1 MELHH
6 LYYVLMLAR
15 EKNFSRAAE
24 KLFITQPTLS
34 QQVKKLE
41 HELGFP
47 IFRRSTKSVTLT
59 SYGELFIVRAQ
70 RIIDEFES
78 FQQWVTQIREQK
90 STKLSF
96 GTSAL
101 TAPHASACIPDFI
114 HQFPEVQFIHTEQWD
129 PVLMHM
135 IKDGTLDIALV
146 GLPRNDA
153 DRAGLHIFPIW
164 EEHVC
169 VVMSNTHPLHDRKGV
184 TLQELANE
192 HIIATSSESGLTRL
206 MKNEFALQGLNPNFM
221 LNLISIEARLS
232 MVIKGA
238 ITFVM
243 NKQFEWYNQ
252 KNLSVIPVE
261 PKIHRTLAL
270 IAAANREI
278 SVVEKTFI
286 QIIKEGVAKRLES
299 NEAGLTM

>member
-6 LYYVLMLAR
+6 LYYILMLAQ

-47 IFRRSTKSVTLT
+47 IFQRSTKNVTLT
-59 SYGELFIVRAQ
+59 SYGELFVARA
-70 RIIDEFES
+70 RKVIAEFED
-78 FQQWVTQIREQK
+78 FQQWTVQIRKQK

-101 TAPHASACIPDFI
+101 TAPHASACLPDFI
-114 HQFPEVQFIHTEQWD
+114 NQFPEVQFIHTEQWD
-129 PVLMHM
+129 PTLMNM
-135 IKDGTLDIALV
+135 VKDGELDIALV
-146 GLPRNDA
+146 GLPRNDV
-153 DRAGLHIFPIW
+153 DRAGLHIFPIL

-169 VVMSNTHPLHDRKGV
+169 VVMSRAHPLHDRESV
-184 TLQELANE
+184 TLQDLANE
-192 HIIATSSESGLTRL
+192 QILVTSSESGLTRL
-206 MKNEFALQGLNPNFM
+206 MKSEFALRGLNPNFM

-238 ITFVM
+238 VTFVM
-243 NKQFEWYNQ
+243 NRQFEWYNQ
-252 KNLSVIPVE
+252 KDLAVIPIE

-286 QIIKEGVAKRLES
+286 QIIKEGVAKRLEAS
-299 NEAGLTM
+299 

>member
-6 LYYVLMLAR
+6 LYYILMLAQ

-47 IFRRSTKSVTLT
+47 IFQRSTKNVTLT
-59 SYGELFIVRAQ
+59 SYGELFVARAQ
-70 RIIDEFES
+70 KVITEFED
-78 FQQWVTQIREQK
+78 FQQWTVQIRKQK

-114 HQFPEVQFIHTEQWD
+114 NQFPEVQFIHTEQWD
-129 PVLMHM
+129 PTLMNM
-135 IKDGTLDIALV
+135 VKDGELDIALV
-146 GLPRNDA
+146 GLPRNDV
-153 DRAGLHIFPIW
+153 DRAGLHIFPIL

-169 VVMSNTHPLHDRKGV
+169 VVMSRAHPLHDRESV
-184 TLQELANE
+184 TLQDLANE
-192 HIIATSSESGLTRL
+192 QILVTSSESGLTRL
-206 MKNEFALQGLNPNFM
+206 MKSEFALRGLNPNFM

-238 ITFVM
+238 VTFVM
-243 NKQFEWYNQ
+243 NRQFEWYNQ
-252 KNLSVIPVE
+252 KDLAVIPIE

-286 QIIKEGVAKRLES
+286 QIIKEGVAKRLEAS
-299 NEAGLTM
+299 

>member
-1 MELHH
+1 MDLHH
-6 LYYVLMLAR
+6 LYYILMVAQ

-47 IFRRSTKSVTLT
+47 IFQRSTKSVALT
-59 SYGELFIVRAQ
+59 SYGELFVARAQ
-70 RIIDEFES
+70 KVIDEFED
-78 FQQWVTQIREQK
+78 FQQWTTQIREQK
-90 STKLSF
+90 NTKLSF
-96 GTSAL
+96 GASAL
-101 TAPHASACIPDFI
+101 TAPHASACFPDFI
-114 HQFPEVQFIHTEQWD
+114 NQFPEIQFIHTELWD
-129 PVLMHM
+129 PTLINMV
-135 IKDGTLDIALV
+135 KDGTLDIALV
-146 GLPRNDA
+146 GLPRNDS
-153 DRAGLHIFPIW
+153 DRAGLHIFPIL
-164 EEHVC
+164 EEYVC
-169 VVMSNTHPLHDRKGV
+169 VVMSKTHPLHDRKNV

-192 HIIATSSESGLTRL
+192 KILVTSSESGLTRL
-206 MKNEFALQGLNPNFM
+206 MKSEFALRGLNPNFM

-243 NKQFEWYNQ
+243 NRQFEWYNQ
-252 KNLSVIPVE
+252 KDLAVIPIE

-286 QIIKEGVAKRLES
+286 QIIKDGVAKRLE
-299 NEAGLTM
+299 TT

>member
-6 LYYVLMLAR
+6 LYYILMLAQ

-47 IFRRSTKSVTLT
+47 IFQRSTKSVTLT
-59 SYGELFIVRAQ
+59 SYGELFVARAQ
-70 RIIDEFES
+70 KVITEFEG
-78 FQQWVTQIREQK
+78 FRQWTVQIREQK
-90 STKLSF
+90 NTKLSF

-101 TAPHASACIPDFI
+101 TTPHASACFPDFI
-114 HQFPEVQFIHTEQWD
+114 NQFPEVQFIHTEQWD
-129 PVLMHM
+129 PTLMNM
-135 IKDGTLDIALV
+135 VKDGELDIALV
-146 GLPRNDA
+146 GLPRNDV
-153 DRAGLHIFPIW
+153 DRAGLHIFPIL

-169 VVMSNTHPLHDRKGV
+169 VVMSKTHPLHDRASV
-184 TLQELANE
+184 TLQDLANE
-192 HIIATSSESGLTRL
+192 QILVTSAESGLTRL
-206 MKNEFALQGLNPNFM
+206 MKNEFALRGLTPNFM

-238 ITFVM
+238 VTFVM
-243 NKQFEWYNQ
+243 NRQFEWYNQ
-252 KNLSVIPVE
+252 KDLAVIPIE
-261 PKIHRTLAL
+261 PKIYRTLAL

-286 QIIKEGVAKRLES
+286 QIIKEGVAKRLETS
-299 NEAGLTM
+299 

>member
-6 LYYVLMLAR
+6 LYYILMLAQ

-47 IFRRSTKSVTLT
+47 IFQRSTKNVTLT
-59 SYGELFIVRAQ
+59 SYGELFVARA
-70 RIIDEFES
+70 RKVIAEFED
-78 FQQWVTQIREQK
+78 FQQWTVQIRKQK

-101 TAPHASACIPDFI
+101 TAPHASACLPDFI
-114 HQFPEVQFIHTEQWD
+114 NQFPEVQFIHTEQWD
-129 PVLMHM
+129 PTLMNM
-135 IKDGTLDIALV
+135 VKDGELDIALV
-146 GLPRNDA
+146 GLPRNDV
-153 DRAGLHIFPIW
+153 DRAGLHIFPIL

-169 VVMSNTHPLHDRKGV
+169 VVMSRAHPLHDRESV
-184 TLQELANE
+184 TLQDLANE
-192 HIIATSSESGLTRL
+192 QILVTSSESGLTRL
-206 MKNEFALQGLNPNFM
+206 MKSEFALRGLNPNFM

-238 ITFVM
+238 VTFVM
-243 NKQFEWYNQ
+243 NRQFEWYNQ
-252 KNLSVIPVE
+252 KDLAVIPIE

-278 SVVEKTFI
+278 SVMEKTFI
-286 QIIKEGVAKRLES
+286 QIIKEGVAKRLEAS
-299 NEAGLTM
+299 

>member
-6 LYYVLMLAR
+6 LYYILMLAQ

-47 IFRRSTKSVTLT
+47 IFQRSTKSVTLT
-59 SYGELFIVRAQ
+59 SYGELFVARAQ
-70 RIIDEFES
+70 KVITEFEG
-78 FQQWVTQIREQK
+78 FRQWTVQIREQK
-90 STKLSF
+90 NTKLSF

-101 TAPHASACIPDFI
+101 TAPHASACFPDFI
-114 HQFPEVQFIHTEQWD
+114 NQFPEVQFIHTEQWD
-129 PVLMHM
+129 PTLMNM
-135 IKDGTLDIALV
+135 VKDGELDIALV
-146 GLPRNDA
+146 GLPRNDV
-153 DRAGLHIFPIW
+153 DRAGLHIFPIL

-169 VVMSNTHPLHDRKGV
+169 VVMSKTHPLHNRESV
-184 TLQELANE
+184 TLQDLAKE
-192 HIIATSSESGLTRL
+192 QILVTSAESGLTRL
-206 MKNEFALQGLNPNFM
+206 MKSEFALRGLTPNFM

-238 ITFVM
+238 VTFVM
-243 NKQFEWYNQ
+243 NRQFEWYNQ
-252 KNLSVIPVE
+252 KDLAVIPIE
-261 PKIHRTLAL
+261 PKIYRTLAL

-286 QIIKEGVAKRLES
+286 QIIKEGVAKRLETS
-299 NEAGLTM
+299 

>member
-1 MELHH
+1 MDLHH
-6 LYYVLMLAR
+6 LYYILMVAQ

-47 IFRRSTKSVTLT
+47 IFQRSTKSVALT
-59 SYGELFIVRAQ
+59 SYGELFVARAQ
-70 RIIDEFES
+70 KVIDEFED
-78 FQQWVTQIREQK
+78 FQQWTTQIQEQK
-90 STKLSF
+90 NTKLSF

-101 TAPHASACIPDFI
+101 TAPHASACFPDFI
-114 HQFPEVQFIHTEQWD
+114 NQFPEIQFIHTELWD
-129 PVLMHM
+129 PTLINMV
-135 IKDGTLDIALV
+135 KDGTLDIALV

-153 DRAGLHIFPIW
+153 DRAGLHIFPIL
-164 EEHVC
+164 EEYVC
-169 VVMSNTHPLHDRKGV
+169 VVMSKTHPLHDRKRV

-192 HIIATSSESGLTRL
+192 KILVTSSESGLTRL
-206 MKNEFALQGLNPNFM
+206 IKSEFALRGLNPNFL

-243 NKQFEWYNQ
+243 NRQFEWYNQ
-252 KNLSVIPVE
+252 KDLAVIPIE

-278 SVVEKTFI
+278 SVVEKTFF
-286 QIIKEGVAKRLES
+286 QIIKDGVAKRLE
-299 NEAGLTM
+299 TT